1 MANWNGLRLT
11 GKGELLQAKVEAGE
25 ILKFTTL
32 KLGDGVYT
40 PDIDMETLEDLIS
53 PKQNLG
59 IASKEADGKYCR
71 ISTTIS
77 NASLNTGYYVR
88 ELGVFAEDP
97 DDGEILY
104 MYATDNTPDFLP
116 PGGGSI
122 ATSQEFSVNIAI
134 SNAKNVQIVVNPK
147 ALATMGYVG
156 ASIKEHDD
164 LDDAHAPAFA
174 AHNVDTHAHPNRL
187 RPDLR
192 RSTSYAVGDIAFHDG
207 LPSWAYL
214 ECVQAGTTSD
224 TEPIFGGVI
233 PKQVIDDG
241 TVMWKIQS
249 IKNSSDMT
257 GCIKMFAGNAI
268 PDGYLLCDG
277 SAINRADYEDL
288 FAVIGGTYGAGDGIH
303 TFNLPNLIGRFIE
316 GAATSG
322 VYINAG
328 LPNITGN
335 FDFTPTS
342 QYDVY
347 HAGGAFYGISYNPGN
362 GATGFALGPLWKDTS
377 FGTTVIGFSA
387 SRLSGIYGASGTVQ
401 PNALTMLPIIKY

>member
-1 MANWNGLRLT
+1 MANWSGLHLT

-59 IASKEADGKYCR
+59 VASKEADGKYCR

-122 ATSQEFSVNIAI
+122 ATSQEFSVNIAV
-134 SNAKNVQIVVNPK
+134 SNAENVQIVVNPK

-156 ASIKEHDD
+156 TSIKEHNN
-164 LDDAHAPAFA
+164 LDNAHAPAFA
-174 AHNVDTHAHPNRL
+174 AHNKDAHAHPNRL
-187 RPDLR
+187 RPGLQ
-192 RSTSYAVGDIAFHDG
+192 RSTAYEVGDIAFHDS

-224 TEPIFGGVI
+224 TELVFGGG
-233 PKQVIDDG
+233 K
-241 TVMWKIQS
+241 
-249 IKNSSDMT
+249 
-257 GCIKMFAGNAI
+257 
-268 PDGYLLCDG
+268 
-277 SAINRADYEDL
+277 
-288 FAVIGGTYGAGDGIH
+288 
-303 TFNLPNLIGRFIE
+303 
-316 GAATSG
+316 
-322 VYINAG
+322 
-328 LPNITGN
+328 TGN
-335 FDFTPTS
+335 
-342 QYDVY
+342 
-347 HAGGAFYGISYNPGN
+347 
-362 GATGFALGPLWKDTS
+362 
-377 FGTTVIGFSA
+377 
-387 SRLSGIYGASGTVQ
+387 
-401 PNALTMLPIIKY
+401 